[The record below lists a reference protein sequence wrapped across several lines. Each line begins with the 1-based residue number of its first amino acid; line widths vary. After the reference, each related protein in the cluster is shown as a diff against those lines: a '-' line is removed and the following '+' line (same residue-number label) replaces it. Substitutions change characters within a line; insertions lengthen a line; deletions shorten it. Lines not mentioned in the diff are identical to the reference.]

1 MVAASVAIVVLTAT
15 LAYVLSNLDTFF
27 QLLGKD
33 ATLTARVPIWKALL
47 AMSVNHRWLGYGFD
61 GFWTKNLVNVKWIL
75 GGFAPGKAHNGFID
89 LMLELGLF
97 GLGIFALAAI
107 VAFRRAIQI
116 IARERTLE
124 SEWPLLILTLI
135 LLYNAF
141 ESDLVAQNGFLW
153 VLFVAVSVS
162 AQRAWSLSRATVPVL
177 VENVTPLSAVGYE
190 PCPQ

>member
-1 MVAASVAIVVLTAT
+1 
-15 LAYVLSNLDTFF
+15 
-27 QLLGKD
+27 
-33 ATLTARVPIWKALL
+33 
-47 AMSVNHRWLGYGFD
+47 
-61 GFWTKNLVNVKWIL
+61 
-75 GGFAPGKAHNGFID
+75 
-89 LMLELGLF
+89 MLELGLF